1 MLIEQFL
8 RAYKKEEIQRTSKG
22 ASLKKSLLKTVSWRV
37 IGTLDTV
44 LISYMITGTV
54 IYALSIGGAELF
66 SKMGL
71 YFLHERIWNRF

>member
-8 RAYKKEEIQRTSKG
+8 RVYKREETNQESKG
-22 ASLKKSLLKTVSWRV
+22 SSLKKSLMKTVSWRV

-54 IYALSIGGAELF
+54 VYALSIGGAELF

-71 YFLHERIWNRF
+71 YFLHERLWNRF